1 LFSTLQS
8 GRIHK
13 KELSVNLSKI
23 EEYSSNMVKKQM
35 EYVKRRSKRTGSFL
49 TDKQFKEVKLKLANL
64 NQTKQKIIDFK
75 R

>member
-1 LFSTLQS
+1 MFSTLQS
-8 GRIHK
+8 GRRHK